1 MVTCP
6 GCGRSM
12 DREEGQKYCPFCG
25 HDLDKPAAGDSTE
38 FHPPQEPTINQ
49 DRYCPW
55 EDQDN
60 LGLMDGLLQTLKSS
74 LFTPQEFFSK
84 LPIEGGF
91 VTPLLYA
98 LIVQTLGMLV
108 SYAWAFSLDHSLLGA
123 TKLSSFWIIL
133 LGVLVPMF
141 VFLHVIVSAFVLHI
155 SLFLV
160 AAAKREFETTFRV
173 VCYSSGPDLFSAVP
187 VVGGAVA
194 LVWHT
199 YLIVIGLREVHGITT
214 ARAFAAVVLPLVLCC
229 GLILTG
235 IAVIGIGW
243 GLGGMQ

>member
-1 MVTCP
+1 MTCP
-6 GCGRSM
+6 QCGRTP
-12 DREEGQKYCPFCG
+12 DRAEGQKYCSFCG
-25 HDLDKPAAGDSTE
+25 HDLDKPAAEDPTE
-38 FHPPQEPTINQ
+38 FHPPQNPPINR

-98 LIVQTLGMLV
+98 LIVETFGSLV

-123 TKLSSFWIIL
+123 TKVSGFWIIL
-133 LGVLVPMF
+133 MGALVPMF
-141 VFLHVIVSAFVLHI
+141 VFLHVVVSAFVLHI

-160 AAAKREFETTFRV
+160 AAAKRDFEATFRV
-173 VCYSSGPDLFSAVP
+173 VSYSSGPDLFSAVP

-194 LVWHT
+194 LVWQI

-214 ARAFAAVVLPLVLCC
+214 ARALAAVFLPLILCC
-229 GLILTG
+229 GLIFTG
-235 IAVIGIGW
+235 ISVLGIGW

>member
-1 MVTCP
+1 VTCP
-6 GCGRSM
+6 RCGRVV
-12 DREEGQKYCPFCG
+12 DRVEGQKYCSFCG
-25 HDLDKPAAGDSTE
+25 HDLDKPSEDASTE
-38 FHPPQEPTINQ
+38 SHPPQDPPINQ
-49 DRYCPW
+49 ERYCPW

-60 LGLMDGLLQTLKSS
+60 LGFMDGLLQTLKSS
-74 LFTPQEFFSK
+74 LFAPQEFFSK
-84 LPIEGGF
+84 LPIEEGF
-91 VTPLLYA
+91 VTPLLYV
-98 LIVQTLGMLV
+98 LIVETFGSLV

-123 TKLSSFWIIL
+123 TKLSGFWIIL

-155 SLFLV
+155 SLFLT
-160 AAAKREFETTFRV
+160 AAAKRDFEATFRV

-194 LVWHT
+194 LVWQT

-214 ARAFAAVVLPLVLCC
+214 ARALAAVFLPLILCC

-235 IAVIGIGW
+235 ISILGIGL

>member
-1 MVTCP
+1 MTCP
-6 GCGRSM
+6 RCGRTL
-12 DREEGQKYCPFCG
+12 DREEGQKYCSFCG
-25 HDLDKPAAGDSTE
+25 HDLDKPSEGASME
-38 FHPPQEPTINQ
+38 FHSPEDPPISQ

-98 LIVQTLGMLV
+98 LIVETFGSLV

-123 TKLSSFWIIL
+123 TKLSGFWIII

-141 VFLHVIVSAFVLHI
+141 VFLHVVVSAFVLHI

-160 AAAKREFETTFRV
+160 AAAKRDFEATFRV

-194 LVWHT
+194 AVWQI
-199 YLIVIGLREVHGITT
+199 YLITIGLREVHGITT
-214 ARAFAAVVLPLVLCC
+214 ARALTAVFLPLLVCC

-235 IAVIGIGW
+235 ISILGIGW
-243 GLGGMQ
+243 GLGGIQ